1 MYEFVDRHPR
11 HLGNPGRL
19 LLWALRGW
27 NQSMAS
33 KACPPLALYR
43 GFCRVGASAALN
55 DFHVASTLMRREGL
69 KPLHVAPMDAC
80 RIEEDEAILLAL
92 WQGVARE
99 DVDQVS
105 GTLKLLVKPDA
116 ILAVARAMADCSN
129 QMMRAGLDLS
139 RATALSENL
148 Q

>member
-1 MYEFVDRHPR
+1 MYEFVDRHPS

-19 LLWALRGW
+19 VLWAVRGW
-27 NQSMAS
+27 TQATAS

-43 GFCRVGASAALN
+43 GFCRLGASAALN
-55 DFHVASTLMRREGL
+55 DFHIASTLIHREGL
-69 KPLHVAPMDAC
+69 KPLHVATMDAD

-105 GTLKLLVKPDA
+105 GTLRLLVKPDA
-116 ILAVARAMADCSN
+116 ILAVARAMSECSN

-139 RATALSENL
+139 RTTALSDNL